1 MLWSKVMPQTSGVSA
16 ATPSRADAIARANDN
31 ARPTDAQSARSLIA
45 QSTNVRTGVV
55 DTARLANMVADA
67 ARQNPGA
74 ANGAYAAIRRE
85 LGAQNIGDLSRFER
99 DVTTAMR
106 TDAGNQAG
114 YGTGVT
120 AAGIVLDRAGTDAL
134 QRGATQMANGT
145 RILTQ
150 NPILSVRWE
159 ATTSAWTGLGGLHP
173 DLATRLRAGGVE
185 VVTAINAPPAGSVS
199 RGAGISQ
206 GRASNM
212 NGGLAEN
219 MIANRYRADG
229 FAVTQGANMYVGAS
243 SPNNVV
249 QGGQRVIDVVA
260 ERGNANPRLNER
272 IEVESKVGFTRDNGR
287 AAREA
292 TNDIQRLADNRAARA
307 SGEALEAGGAA
318 LSRTGR
324 VLSVAGKIAK
334 PVGVVMDALEIRQA
348 FIADGNRIGENTG
361 RAASSVAGGA
371 AGAWG
376 GAAAGAAIGSIVP
389 GVGTI
394 IGGVVGGI
402 IGGIAGSELGKG
414 IFNAVSSWF

>member
-1 MLWSKVMPQTSGVSA
+1 MPQSSGISA
-16 ATPSRADAIARANDN
+16 TTPSRTTSLPRANDN
-31 ARPTDAQSARSLIA
+31 ARPSDSQSARTLIA
-45 QSTNVRTGVV
+45 QNTNIRTGIV
-55 DTARLANMVADA
+55 DTARLAGMVADA
-67 ARQNPGA
+67 VRQNPGA
-74 ANGAYAAIRRE
+74 ASGAYAAIRRE

-106 TDAGNQAG
+106 SDAGSQAG
-114 YGTGVT
+114 YGTGVS
-120 AAGIVLDRAGTDAL
+120 AAGIVLDRAGVAASQL
-134 QRGATQMANGT
+134 GATQFANGT
-145 RILTQ
+145 RVLTQ
-150 NPILSVRWE
+150 NPLLTVRWE

-173 DLATRLRAGGVE
+173 NLADRLRAGGVE
-185 VVTAINAPPAGSVS
+185 VVGAINAPPANSVS

-206 GRASNM
+206 GRASNI

-219 MIANRYRADG
+219 MIANRYRTDG
-229 FAVTQGANMYVGAS
+229 YAVTQGANMFVGAS

-249 QGGQRVIDVVA
+249 QGGQRIVDVVA
-260 ERGNANPRLNER
+260 ERPNANPRFNER
-272 IEVESKVGFTRDNGR
+272 IEVESKVGFTRDSGR

-292 TNDIQRLADNRAARA
+292 TNDIQRLADNRAVRA
-307 SGEALEAGGAA
+307 GGEALETSGAA

-324 VLSVAGKIAK
+324 VLSVAGRIAK

-361 RAASSVAGGA
+361 RAATSVAGGA

-389 GVGTI
+389 GVGTV

-402 IGGIAGSELGKG
+402 IGGIAGSELAKG
-414 IFNAVSSWF
+414 AFNAISSWF